1 MDNDNSI
8 SSEESSSLQGNDK
21 DESSILSDHGDGV
34 SPTTHNNNYMAGC
47 SDCVATN
54 FMFCQLECT
63 FPDIDI
69 LNGILSNDLHNVILQ
84 EEEEEAAARE
94 KEGALILLW

>member
-1 MDNDNSI
+1 MEMESLLLLIIITTRLGVPIALLQI
-8 SSEESSSLQGNDK
+8 S
-21 DESSILSDHGDGV
+21 
-34 SPTTHNNNYMAGC
+34 C
-47 SDCVATN
+47 
-54 FMFCQLECT
+54 CQLECT